1 MTDTLHDLG
10 SGHDVVVVG
19 GGLVGMALAHG
30 LVRCGR
36 GVTVLD
42 EGDVAH
48 RASRGNFALVWV
60 QGKGFTMPAYAEWT
74 LRSANLWG
82 DFAADLAAL
91 TDIDVAY
98 TQRGG
103 FNVCLDGAELE
114 ERASR
119 HARLHNQLPIAPGFE
134 VLDRS
139 ALLDRLPAIGPDV
152 VGGTYC
158 RADGHVNV
166 LRLFGALHHAAAVQG
181 IRYQP
186 NMAVE
191 AIGPHPLGVS
201 IRTSRGEIRARTVVL
216 AAGLDNARLAP
227 MVGLEAAVRPQRGQ
241 VMVTEK
247 VAPFLDY
254 PLGTVRQTD
263 EGSVMIGDSKEEVG
277 FDNGS
282 DSRVLGVI
290 ADRAVR
296 TFPLL
301 AQAQVVRSWGAL
313 RVMSPDGNPIYDRSA
328 SLPAAYLATC
338 HSGVT
343 LAAVHAAVLAPHIA
357 DGTWPE
363 ELAPF
368 SARRFSDVSQAA

>member
-1 MTDTLHDLG
+1 MNGPLHDPG
-10 SGHDVVVVG
+10 SDHDVVVVG
-19 GGLVGMALAHG
+19 GGVVGMALAHG
-30 LVRCGR
+30 LVRRGR

-74 LRSANLWG
+74 LRSADLWG
-82 DFAADLAAL
+82 DFAVELAGL
-91 TDIDVAY
+91 TGIDVAY
-98 TQRGG
+98 SRRGG

-114 ERASR
+114 ERAAR
-119 HARLHNQLPIAPGFE
+119 HSRLHNRLPAAPVVE

-139 ALLDRLPAIGPDV
+139 ALLDKLPAIGPDV

-158 RADGHVNV
+158 RADGHVNA
-166 LRLFGALHHAAAVQG
+166 LRLFGALHEAAAVQG
-181 IRYQP
+181 IRYRP
-186 NMAVE
+186 NAAVA
-191 AIGPHPLGVS
+191 AIDPHPLGVS
-201 IRTSRGEIRARTVVL
+201 IRTNLGEIRARTVVL
-216 AAGLDNARLAP
+216 AAGLGNARLAS
-227 MVGLEAAVRPQRGQ
+227 MVGLDAPVRPQRGQ

-247 VAPFLDY
+247 VAPFLDH

-282 DSRVLGVI
+282 SSRVLGVI

-301 AQAQVVRSWGAL
+301 ARARVVRSWGAL
-313 RVMSPDGNPIYDRSA
+313 RVMSPDGHPIYDRSTR
-328 SLPAAYLATC
+328 LPAYLVTC

-363 ELAPF
+363 ELVPF
-368 SARRFSDVSQAA
+368 SARRFADVPQAA